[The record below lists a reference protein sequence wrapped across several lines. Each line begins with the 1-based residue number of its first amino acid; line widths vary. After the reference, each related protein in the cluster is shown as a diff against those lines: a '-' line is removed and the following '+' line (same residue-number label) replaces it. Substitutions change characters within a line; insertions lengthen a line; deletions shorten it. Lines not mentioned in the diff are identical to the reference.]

1 MVWRVRGGDKAAKR
15 AVMEARVLGGE
26 PVRILAYADGEPMA
40 WCLVSPRETYR
51 KLSGEEYL
59 ERTNVWAI
67 VCFLAQRK
75 RRGQWITHLLL
86 EAAGEV
92 EADVVEAR
100 PVDLESP
107 SYEFMGRVPT
117 FVVAGLEE
125 VVGWGRVGTWFGST
139 LVGS

>member
-1 MVWRVRGGDKAAKR
+1 MVWRVRVGDKAAKR
-15 AVMEARVLGGE
+15 AVMKARVLRGE
-26 PVRILAYADGEPMA
+26 LMEILAYADGEPVA
-40 WCLVSPRETYR
+40 WCFVSLRGTYR
-51 KLSGEEYL
+51 KLGGEEYL

-75 RRGQWITHLLL
+75 RRGHGITHLLL

-100 PVDLESP
+100 PVDRESP
-107 SYEFMGRVPT
+107 SYDFMGRVPT
-117 FVVAGLEE
+117 FVVVWLEE